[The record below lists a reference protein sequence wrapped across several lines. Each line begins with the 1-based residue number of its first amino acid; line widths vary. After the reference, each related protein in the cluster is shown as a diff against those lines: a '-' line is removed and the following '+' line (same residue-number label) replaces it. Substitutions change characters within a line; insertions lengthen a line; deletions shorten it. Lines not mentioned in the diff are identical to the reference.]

1 MQGSPAR
8 PTTTARSTARPSL
21 AGPAAATA
29 AASSSQTSLPLTT
42 PNDRWRWS
50 SVNINGNRFFL
61 LWVYDVS
68 ALALPHVRVSMSK
81 SLRGL
86 SPRPCPYLSR
96 CLRFFPSPCVNPS
109 LSDFGFVSLFLI
121 SSDAPQLL
129 QPKEK
134 AGKPAS
140 FSVAADE
147 KKWNVS
153 AHDRES
159 VERYDVGWIEW
170 AEVKGQAEAKQRP
183 KRCPTEA
190 KHRRFQSTSSS
201 KIIPRCCYC
210 RWYCF
215 DVVVIVVILLIF
227 HYLVGS
233 DQALYKLILL

>member
-1 MQGSPAR
+1 MGIRRLSPC
-8 PTTTARSTARPSL
+8 
-21 AGPAAATA
+21 
-29 AASSSQTSLPLTT
+29 ASSCSRLYVQ
-42 PNDRWRWS
+42 
-50 SVNINGNRFFL
+50 
-61 LWVYDVS
+61 VS
-68 ALALPHVRVSMSK
+68 AGSVSAPLSLSFSLSAFLSF
-81 SLRGL
+81 SLRQ
-86 SPRPCPYLSR
+86 S
-96 CLRFFPSPCVNPS
+96 V

-201 KIIPRCCYC
+201 KIIPRCCCC